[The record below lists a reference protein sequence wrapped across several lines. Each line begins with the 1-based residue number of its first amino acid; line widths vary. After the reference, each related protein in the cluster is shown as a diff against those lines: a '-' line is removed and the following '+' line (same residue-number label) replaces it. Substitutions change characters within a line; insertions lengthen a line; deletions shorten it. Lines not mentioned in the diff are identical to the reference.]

1 MPYCVSCG
9 ADFSGIPVFRAT
21 LCPECDACLH
31 SCVHCKFYAPTAHNQ
46 CLEPQSEYVPD
57 REKANFCD
65 YFKVAGAGDST
76 GDRASTA
83 APSADDLKER
93 AVKARAKLEALFKPP
108 GDDSE

>member
-31 SCVHCKFYAPTAHNQ
+31 SCVHCKFYAPTAHNH

-65 YFKVAGAGDST
+65 YFKVTGG
-76 GDRASTA
+76 GDRGSTT
-83 APSADDLKER
+83 APSADDQKER
-93 AVKARAKLEALFKPP
+93 ALEARAKLEALFKPP